1 MRLVLLGAPGSG
13 KGTQAKLLVEKLG
26 IPQISTGDLLRAAV
40 DAQTPLGRQ
49 AKTIMD
55 AGQLVPNDL
64 VLGMIR
70 ERLNST
76 DAQNGFILDGFPR
89 NVEQAQSL
97 DELLNSLSLPIQKAV
112 LIDIDFD
119 ILMQRLTG
127 RLTCEDCGEG
137 FNTFTNPPAMDEEC
151 DNCGGKLHH
160 RSDDNEETIS
170 KRLRVYETQ
179 TQPVADFYS
188 NQGKLSVVE
197 GKGDIKNIFSAIQIA
212 LKSARPTTSM
222 NTASAS
228 PAPEKAPVEKL
239 QTEKQPAEVRQEVK
253 PATNLE
259 AKSAVS
265 SDPAPVPTVTEKTE
279 AQKPA
284 PKKPATIPAAKVLN
298 KPAATSTPK
307 KASPK
312 KTPKKA
318 TQKAAAANKT
328 KPQKSAKSGSPAK
341 ASKPAVAKKVPV
353 KKKTAAKKKPATK
366 KKVAKPVDPREQLK
380 QLKAELQ
387 QLNAEIAQTE
397 KRCKAL
403 INIELNKDL
412 QRKQFASQWEKNVAK
427 LLKKIK

>member
-13 KGTQAKLLVEKLG
+13 KGTQAKLLVEKLN

-89 NVEQAQSL
+89 NTEQAEAL
-97 DELLNSLSLPIQKAV
+97 DALLNSMSLPVQKAI

-137 FNTFTNPPAMDEEC
+137 FNTFTNPPSMDEEC

-160 RSDDNEETIS
+160 RSDDNEETIGR
-170 KRLRVYETQ
+170 RLRVYETQ
-179 TQPVADFYS
+179 TQPVVDYYAQ
-188 NQGKLSVVE
+188 QGKLSTIE
-197 GKGDIKNIFSAIQIA
+197 GKGEIKDIFAALMIA
-212 LKSARPTTSM
+212 LKSARPATTLKT
-222 NTASAS
+222 TANPVAKK
-228 PAPEKAPVEKL
+228 PPVQAVAQTTATEETKPETPLVTAV
-239 QTEKQPAEVRQEVK
+239 TAK
-253 PATNLE
+253 P
-259 AKSAVS
+259 
-265 SDPAPVPTVTEKTE
+265 PI
-279 AQKPA
+279 QKPA
-284 PKKPATIPAAKVLN
+284 PKPSQKPAQEPAQEPTQKPTQAAVSKPLKKQQATKPTPKPAPAKKAAPASNKAVASQAKKAKKPQKLKKAAKKTVAKKAIARK
-298 KPAATSTPK
+298 KPAAT
-307 KASPK
+307 K
-312 KTPKKA
+312 KTPKP
-318 TQKAAAANKT
+318 ANSQT
-328 KPQKSAKSGSPAK
+328 L
-341 ASKPAVAKKVPV
+341 
-353 KKKTAAKKKPATK
+353 
-366 KKVAKPVDPREQLK
+366 LK

-387 QLNAEIAQTE
+387 ELNTQISQTE
-397 KRCKAL
+397 KRNQAL
-403 INIELNKDL
+403 INIELNKDK
-412 QRKQFASQWEKNVAK
+412 QRKLFSLQWEKDVAK